1 MTVVARSMAVLA
13 CALVIVALSPAR
25 AMAQCGPIRYQAGGA
40 PADDAAQDD
49 EAPPAGDAESPGAA
63 AATDDCTSAAV
74 AGTAAVGAVAV
85 SAVFVKAFANYR
97 RGAISAQDLSGL
109 TAGQVRGREDL
120 ALTRTAVTVRHM
132 AEHPVVLHQ
141 RQTALGN
148 TATAP
153 QIDIPKPYLPAVT
166 AGLEAYVR
174 AFAAFEELALRQA
187 AWFQRAVAAGG
198 APTIAGKRGPTQFG
212 VVVAQPADVAK
223 YASSINHQLPPV
235 PPHRAFLDNA
245 LGGPGMWYASHAE
258 KQHLYL
264 FRGEPTG
271 ITLPMCFDCYD
282 FFMAAAQNDPTITAP
297 LVTVDP
303 NMIRIFPG
311 TGDVEGFWHNGL
323 RAPDTTPAFVD
334 QMRAKGLV
342 P

>member
-1 MTVVARSMAVLA
+1 VTPWSVIARVVAAVA
-13 CALVIVALSPAR
+13 CALTIMVLSPASAVAR
-25 AMAQCGPIRYQAGGA
+25 CGPIRYQAGAAA
-40 PADDAAQDD
+40 PADD
-49 EAPPAGDAESPGAA
+49 
-63 AATDDCTSAAV
+63 CTPAAV
-74 AGTAAVGAVAV
+74 AGTITVGAVAL
-85 SAVFVKAFANYR
+85 SAVFAKAFADYL
-97 RGAISAQDLSGL
+97 RGAISTQDLSAL

-120 ALTRTAVTVRHM
+120 ALTRTAVTVRHI
-132 AEHPVVLHQ
+132 AEHPVIVHQ
-141 RQTALGN
+141 RQYALGN
-148 TATAP
+148 TAAAP
-153 QIDIPKPYLPAVT
+153 HIDVPAVHLPAVT

-174 AFAAFEELALRQA
+174 AFAAFEELAFRQA

-198 APTIAGKRGPTQFG
+198 APTIAGKRGPKQFG
-212 VVVAQPADVAK
+212 IVVAQPADVFQ

-264 FRGEPTG
+264 FRGQPTG
-271 ITLPMCFDCYD
+271 ITLPMCFDCFD
-282 FFMAAAQNDPTITAP
+282 FFTAAAQNDPTITAP

-303 NMIRIFPG
+303 NMIRVFPK

-323 RAPDTTPAFVD
+323 RAPDASPAFVD